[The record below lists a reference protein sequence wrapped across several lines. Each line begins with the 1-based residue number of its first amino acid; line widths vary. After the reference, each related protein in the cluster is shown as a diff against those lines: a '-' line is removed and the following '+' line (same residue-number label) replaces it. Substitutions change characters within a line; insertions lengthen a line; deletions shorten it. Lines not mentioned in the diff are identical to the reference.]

1 MTNAKKLIP
10 AIAFAVAL
18 APLAGAA
25 GYSYGTPQNTAYLS
39 NPAVFNHLAANSK
52 GRPAEFAPAAAGQV
66 AVDSKGRPGEF
77 GAASAQI
84 ADNSKGR
91 PAEFNPDQVG

>member
-25 GYSYGTPQNTAYLS
+25 SYSHTARDTAYLS
-39 NPAVFNHLAANSK
+39 VPAAFNHLAANSK
-52 GRPAEFAPAAAGQV
+52 GRPGEFAPAAAGQV
-66 AVDSKGRPGEF
+66 AVNSKGRPGEF
-77 GAASAQI
+77 GAPSAQV
-84 ADNSKGR
+84 AENSKGR

>member
-25 GYSYGTPQNTAYLS
+25 SYSYTARDTAYLS
-39 NPAVFNHLAANSK
+39 VPAAFNHLAANSK
-52 GRPAEFAPAAAGQV
+52 GRPGEFAPAAAGQV
-66 AVDSKGRPGEF
+66 AVNSKGRPGEF
-77 GAASAQI
+77 GAASAQV
-84 ADNSKGR
+84 AENSKGR